1 MVDSGR
7 KLHGKAAGC
16 IRPAIAACLLLA
28 GALAQAA
35 GNDLPAATDLRAE
48 AAQAAQQGGPLVV
61 LYSRGDCKYCETVKR
76 DYLKPLATQPRY
88 RDRVV
93 VRQINQDGDQALL
106 DFRGDKTTHARF
118 ATGEKIKL
126 VPVVAFYGPNGQR
139 LADPIVG
146 ARLPDFY
153 QSYLETAV
161 EQSITA
167 LKAKSPSR

>member
-1 MVDSGR
+1 M
-7 KLHGKAAGC
+7 AGS
-16 IRPAIAACLLLA
+16 LA
-28 GALAQAA
+28 EQLAQVRLKSIK
-35 GNDLPAATDLRAE
+35 LPAAS
-48 AAQAAQQGGPLVV
+48 AAPASISCP
-61 LYSRGDCKYCETVKR
+61 T
-76 DYLKPLATQPRY
+76 P
-88 RDRVV
+88 
-93 VRQINQDGDQALL
+93 ALL
-106 DFRGDKTTHARF
+106 VEQLNAAGGVK
-118 ATGEKIKL
+118 GEKIKL

>member
-1 MVDSGR
+1 M
-7 KLHGKAAGC
+7 K
-16 IRPAIAACLLLA
+16 PF
-28 GALAQAA
+28 
-35 GNDLPAATDLRAE
+35 TDTL
-48 AAQAAQQGGPLVV
+48 
-61 LYSRGDCKYCETVKR
+61 
-76 DYLKPLATQPRY
+76 
-88 RDRVV
+88 
-93 VRQINQDGDQALL
+93 N
-106 DFRGDKTTHARF
+106 ARF